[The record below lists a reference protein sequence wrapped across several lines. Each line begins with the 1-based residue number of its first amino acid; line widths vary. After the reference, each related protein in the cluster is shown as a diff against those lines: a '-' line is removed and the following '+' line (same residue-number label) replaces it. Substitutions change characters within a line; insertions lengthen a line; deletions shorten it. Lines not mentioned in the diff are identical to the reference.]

1 LADDGEVLVR
11 GGNVSRGYF
20 GRSESESR
28 EDGWL
33 HTGDM
38 GEMDAEGRLTIRG
51 RKKEMI
57 VLPDGR
63 KVFPEDVEIVL
74 RGISGIQDCAVIGP
88 DQVHA
93 VLVIEAGAD
102 VDGIVRRANAKLED
116 HQKIRAVSLWPEGE
130 DLPRTPGTGKLK
142 RAEVARHI
150 LAGGSRGAAYSGGGV
165 IGLLQRYAPDRAITP
180 ETTLDELG
188 LSSLDRVQLQMEME
202 QKLETTIDEG
212 SFTAAR
218 TVADLIKP
226 DLTRPAGSAGTASE
240 APLEFPAW
248 NRSWPARWVRRAA
261 QATLVRPLTRYFT
274 RITVEG
280 VENLK
285 DLKAPVIFAPNHQS
299 FMDVPAILCAL
310 PAEWRRRLAPAMA
323 KEWFLPHFH
332 PQRYSLW
339 RRFTSGL
346 QYYSATLFFNA
357 FPLPQKEIGARRTL
371 RYMGSLTDE
380 GWCVL
385 IFPEGD
391 RTQGG
396 EILPFFPGVAMLAS
410 RTRLPVVPVRLQGL
424 ERVFHRDAHWPTHA
438 PSKVTFG
445 APLLLEGEDYAAEVK
460 RVEDAVRGLT

>member
-1 LADDGEVLVR
+1 
-11 GGNVSRGYF
+11 
-20 GRSESESR
+20 
-28 EDGWL
+28 
-33 HTGDM
+33 
-38 GEMDAEGRLTIRG
+38 
-51 RKKEMI
+51 
-57 VLPDGR
+57 
-63 KVFPEDVEIVL
+63 VETVL
-74 RGISGIQDCAVIGP
+74 RTIPGVRDCAVIGP

-93 VLVIEAGAD
+93 VLITEAGAD
-102 VDGIVRRANAKLED
+102 TDAIVRRANEKLED
-116 HQKIRAVSLWPEGE
+116 HQKIRAVSPWPAGE

-142 RAEVARHI
+142 RTEVAQRI
-150 LAGGSRGAAYSGGGV
+150 AGGTRSTTPSGSGV

-188 LSSLDRVQLQMEME
+188 LSSLDRVQLQMEIE
-202 QKLETTIDEG
+202 QQLDTTIDEG

-218 TVADLIKP
+218 TVADL
-226 DLTRPAGSAGTASE
+226 TRPGKARPDVE
-240 APLEFPAW
+240 APLEFPSW
-248 NRSWPARWVRRAA
+248 NRAWPARWLRHVV

-274 RITVEG
+274 GITVAG

-285 DLKAPVIFAPNHQS
+285 DLQPPVIFAPNHQS

-310 PAEWRRRLAPAMA
+310 PPEWRSRLAPAMA

-332 PQRYSLW
+332 PESYSRW
-339 RRFTSGL
+339 KRFTSAL

-357 FPLPQKEIGARRTL
+357 FPLPQREMGARSTL

-391 RTQGG
+391 RTHAG
-396 EILPFFPGVAMLAS
+396 ELLPFFPGVAMLAS

-445 APLLLEGEDYAAEVK
+445 APLILEGSDYAAEAK
-460 RVEDAVRGLT
+460 RVEDAVRRLG